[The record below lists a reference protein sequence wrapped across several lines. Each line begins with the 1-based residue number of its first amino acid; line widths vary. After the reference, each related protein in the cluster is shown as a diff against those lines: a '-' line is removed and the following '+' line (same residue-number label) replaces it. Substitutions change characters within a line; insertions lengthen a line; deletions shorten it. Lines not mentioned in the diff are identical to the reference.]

1 MAFDVNKHFLIPKHT
16 KLNDSEKSKLLEKY
30 NINSMALP
38 KIMDDDPAIAK
49 LDAKVGDVIKIE
61 RKSKT
66 SGVTTYYR
74 LVIEG

>member
-16 KLNDSEKSKLLEKY
+16 KLSDSEKNKLLEKY
-30 NINSMALP
+30 NISFMALP

-49 LDAKVGDVIKIE
+49 LDAKIGDIIKIE